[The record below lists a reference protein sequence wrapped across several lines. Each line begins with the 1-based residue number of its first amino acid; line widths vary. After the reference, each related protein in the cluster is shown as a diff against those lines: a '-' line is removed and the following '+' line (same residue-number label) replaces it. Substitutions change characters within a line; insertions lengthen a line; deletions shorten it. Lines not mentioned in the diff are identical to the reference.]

1 MVRQVAHRIHRFLG
15 RTGRDNDLFALQILL
30 TGQLSQNVIHQHTLI
45 GQAARADIAAGQHT
59 GPGGN
64 DREAVMLQRF
74 QVVLGNLVF
83 QHMGV
88 HGRGDELGAGRCQR
102 DGGQHIVRLAVSHLS
117 NDVGRGRGNQHEV
130 RRVGKAD
137 VGHIVLEVA
146 VKGIDLAA
154 AMGQCLKHQRR
165 DKLSGVFRHQYVN
178 IRAQLDQR
186 MSHIGH
192 FVSGNA
198 PGDAEDDGFSGK

>member
-1 MVRQVAHRIHRFLG
+1 MAGAMSLGQVA
-15 RTGRDNDLFALQILL
+15 A
-30 TGQLSQNVIHQHTLI
+30 S
-45 GQAARADIAAGQHT
+45 
-59 GPGGN
+59 
-64 DREAVMLQRF
+64 
-74 QVVLGNLVF
+74 
-83 QHMGV
+83 
-88 HGRGDELGAGRCQR
+88 
-102 DGGQHIVRLAVSHLS
+102 
-117 NDVGRGRGNQHEV
+117 
-130 RRVGKAD
+130 RVGKAY

-165 DKLSGVFRHQYVN
+165 DKLGGVFRHQYVN